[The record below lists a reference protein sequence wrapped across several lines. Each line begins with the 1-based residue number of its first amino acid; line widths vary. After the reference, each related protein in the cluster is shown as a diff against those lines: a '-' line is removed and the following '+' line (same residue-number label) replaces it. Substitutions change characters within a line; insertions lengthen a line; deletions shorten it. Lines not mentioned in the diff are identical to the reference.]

1 MGEVWEGR
9 SYTKEDVES
18 AIEKVARIPKMT
30 RGAAE
35 SEVYNLLEYSMPP
48 EEAVCALYQSNNAS
62 HLLEEDYE
70 SFSNWDSELPPPKV
84 TSSSP

>member
-35 SEVYNLLEYSMPP
+35 SEVYNLLEYSMPQKKP
-48 EEAVCALYQSNNAS
+48 SVLYI
-62 HLLEEDYE
+62 
-70 SFSNWDSELPPPKV
+70 KV
-84 TSSSP
+84 TTLRIFLRKITNHSPIGILNYHLRK